1 MTFVLQSTSVVLY
14 VVAHGIGQASSPSK
28 LDTHRTQ
35 EAKREREEEK
45 RETLTPEMMG
55 GRTIADGNEEGWP
68 GKESDEKDRSKGCAT
83 TEE

>member
-1 MTFVLQSTSVVLY
+1 MALTVTTVSSMEL
-14 VVAHGIGQASSPSK
+14 AQASSPPK

-45 RETLTPEMMG
+45 RETRTPEMMG
-55 GRTIADGNEEGWP
+55 GRMITDGNEEGWP
-68 GKESDEKDRSKGCAT
+68 GKESDEKDRSKGSAT